1 MLEKIGFILFV
12 LFCFFV
18 FQAHQES
25 EVVVHECNKPKLTPY
40 FVGTSKNFKILKGKV
55 KYIKESEC
63 TTQTMTRGE
72 WYMMKKA
79 LKDTRGVQ

>member
-1 MLEKIGFILFV
+1 MLEKTCFILFV

-18 FQAHQES
+18 FQAYQES
-25 EVVVHECNKPKLTPY
+25 EVVVYECNKPKLTPY
-40 FVGTSKNFKILKGKV
+40 FVGSSTNFKILKGKV

-63 TTQTMTRGE
+63 TSQTMTRRE
-72 WYMMKKA
+72 WYLMKEA